1 MDVQIPPF
9 QRFSTTSLPSTYHS
23 IISITMKKNSG
34 KSRYLLFPFLP
45 KFALVPMRFGR
56 LSTKSHFL
64 LVITKKHKQHH
75 KTSKDG
81 EKGGKSDFK
90 LGFSSKLCSGP
101 WNFCLNYCAINNSL
115 LGIKAHY
122 IIAEWLSE
130 ARYRNVEK
138 DICDQNN
145 VFGKIQPKKI
155 LKRTELI
162 FLHFRSISSKT
173 NYLLFKAGFYSV
185 NNIFYPSR

>member
-23 IISITMKKNSG
+23 IISITMKKNFG
-34 KSRYLLFPFLP
+34 KSGYLLFPFLP
-45 KFALVPMRFGR
+45 KFALVPMRFGG

-64 LVITKKHKQHH
+64 LVITKNINNITRRLKMYK
-75 KTSKDG
+75 
-81 EKGGKSDFK
+81 KGGNLILNWAFQENP
-90 LGFSSKLCSGP
+90 GP

-138 DICDQNN
+138 DICDQNY
-145 VFGKIQPKKI
+145 VFGKIQPKRI
-155 LKRTELI
+155 LKRTI
-162 FLHFRSISSKT
+162 FFYFRSISSKK